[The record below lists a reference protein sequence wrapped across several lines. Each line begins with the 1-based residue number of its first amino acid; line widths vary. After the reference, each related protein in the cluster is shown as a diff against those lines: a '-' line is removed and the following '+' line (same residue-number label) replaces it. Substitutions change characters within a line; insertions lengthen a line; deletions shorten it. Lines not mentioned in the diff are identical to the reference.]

1 MMADSQ
7 IAIAHGVR
15 FAVAVLLVCVL
26 PAYSLTHLPL
36 AMTVGTICEVAVI
49 LAGVVGVG
57 IWIARL
63 IQGVNS
69 YRRSS
74 ARPGSAS
81 MQLVL
86 TIAFL
91 LLCLGRLT
99 SRPSFTAVVLVMT
112 FIAAIGLGGG
122 AWMAGRLLKWL
133 WRVTSPSTRL
143 HQGSKTADGGE
154 CATSRS

>member
-1 MMADSQ
+1 MAPRQ
-7 IAIAHGVR
+7 IVIAHGVS
-15 FAVAVLLVCVL
+15 FAVAVILVCAL

-49 LAGVVGVG
+49 LASAAGVG
-57 IWIARL
+57 IWIVKL
-63 IQGVNS
+63 IQEVNS

-74 ARPGSAS
+74 ARLGSAT

-86 TIAFL
+86 TIVFL
-91 LLCLGRLT
+91 LLCLGRILW
-99 SRPSFTAVVLVMT
+99 RPSPTAIVLVMT
-112 FIAAIGLGGG
+112 FVAAIGLGGG
-122 AWMAGRLLKWL
+122 AWMSGRLLKWL

-143 HQGSKTADGGE
+143 HQGSKTARGGE